1 MIKHKA
7 HRIRK
12 RNRCRAQFPDLC
24 HLAMLGLTISICRSC
39 WVVLGSVS
47 TPCLAHSRN
56 TFIANVLKNYHPH
69 PFSRDQR
76 GEGGFLWYPGE
87 VVKWKKQ
94 PSQWLLPSFGSG
106 DTWGRHDGK
115 IHRWTLESNTKSS
128 APAPMFFCLFFYDWS
143 HFFTV
148 LATHHLVGLRGH
160 RRVWDQ
166 MPTHILEDPV
176 LPYFSGGRGISGA
189 AQEIKHQVFNRK
201 AIIYSVV

>member
-143 HFFTV
+143 HFSTI
-148 LATHHLVGLRGH
+148 LATQPSCGTEGPPKSMGSDANTHSGRPCSPLFQWWER
-160 RRVWDQ
+160 DQ
-166 MPTHILEDPV
+166 WGCP
-176 LPYFSGGRGISGA
+176 R
-189 AQEIKHQVFNRK
+189 NK
-201 AIIYSVV
+201 ASSFQ